1 MSERFYVEGGKRL
14 QGEVEVSGAKNAAL
28 KFVAAA
34 LLAPG
39 KTVLHD
45 VPRIKDINTMLAL
58 LDELGVGTSYS
69 GSTLEIDASTVDSYT
84 APYELVRQMRAS
96 LVVLGPLVARFGEAE
111 VSAPGGCN
119 LGLRKFNFHVDGL
132 RALGADIELDHGFIK
147 ASAPKGLRA
156 AEVNFEYP
164 SVGATENVMMASV
177 LADGI
182 TIIDNGARE
191 PEISALAGFLNSM
204 GARVMGAGTGRI
216 VIEGVSELHPTEW
229 TVMPDRI
236 EAGTFLMAAAATGGD
251 VTVTNARPE
260 HLKMELDKLREMGVD
275 VGATPGT
282 PGISVRVDDPASLTG
297 VDVATL
303 PFPGFATDLQAQM
316 MVLLTQAS
324 GAGIITENVYENRL
338 QVAEELNRLDAA
350 IDLFGGH
357 RALVRGPRRLSGAIV
372 QSPDLRGGAALV
384 MAGLV
389 SEGTTVVDGAK
400 HILRGYEDFEE
411 KLSGLGATVAFEA
424 EVQITS

>member
-1 MSERFYVEGGKRL
+1 
-14 QGEVEVSGAKNAAL
+14 
-28 KFVAAA
+28 
-34 LLAPG
+34 
-39 KTVLHD
+39 
-45 VPRIKDINTMLAL
+45 
-58 LDELGVGTSYS
+58 
-69 GSTLEIDASTVDSYT
+69 
-84 APYELVRQMRAS
+84 MRAS

-132 RALGADIELDHGFIK
+132 RSLGADVELDHGFIK
-147 ASAPKGLRA
+147 ATAPHGLHA

-164 SVGATENVMMASV
+164 SVGATENVMMAAV

-182 TIIDNGARE
+182 TIIENGARE

-216 VIEGVSELHPTEW
+216 VIEGVRELHPIEW

-236 EAGTFLMAAAATGGD
+236 EAGTFLMATAATGGE
-251 VTVTNARPE
+251 VTVTNAIPE
-260 HLKMELDKLREMGVD
+260 HLKMELNKLRDMGVE
-275 VGATPGT
+275 VSTTPGS
-282 PGISVRVDDPASLTG
+282 PGIRVRVDDPTMLSG

-316 MVLLTQAS
+316 MVLLTRAS
-324 GAGIITENVYENRL
+324 GVSIITENVYENRL
-338 QVAEELNRLDAA
+338 QVAEELNRLDAN

-357 RALVRGPRRLSGAIV
+357 RALIRGPRQLSGTIV

-384 MAGLV
+384 MAGLI
-389 SEGTTVVDGAK
+389 SDGTTVVDGAK

-411 KLSGLGATVAFEA
+411 KLSGIGATVAFEA
-424 EVQITS
+424 EAPVTH